1 MNRLPLRVAIVDDE
15 PLARKRITRLLGE
28 DPAIDVVAQCEN
40 VDALVRTLRLHRLDA
55 VFLDIEMPG
64 SNGLT
69 AAEALR
75 TLQTPAPGVVFVT
88 AYSQHAVRAFDVEA
102 IDYVVKPVSE
112 ERLAQAVE
120 RVRRVCARLREDI
133 PAASATT
140 MAGAYPQR
148 MALPVARGTRL
159 VEVDTIDRVLAQA
172 NYLEVHAE
180 GRCYVLRRPLTWMEQ
195 RLDPTRFLRVHRSH
209 IVRIAAIDRVEPL
222 PSGRYRLRL
231 RNGDVLPSGRSHRE
245 RLREVL
251 GLALGESTD

>member
-1 MNRLPLRVAIVDDE
+1 MSHLPLRVAIVDDE
-15 PLARKRITRLLGE
+15 PLARKRIARLLGE
-28 DPAIDVVAQCEN
+28 DPAIDIVAQCEN

-64 SNGLT
+64 SNGLS

-75 TLQTPAPGVVFVT
+75 TLQTPTPGVVFVT

-120 RVRRVCARLREDI
+120 RVRRACARLREDNA
-133 PAASATT
+133 PASAL
-140 MAGAYPQR
+140 AGAYPQR

-172 NYLEVHAE
+172 NYLEIHAE

-195 RLDPTRFLRVHRSH
+195 RLDPARFLRVHRSH
-209 IVRIAAIDRVEPL
+209 IVRIAAIDRIEPL
-222 PSGRYRLRL
+222 PSGRYRLKL

-251 GLALGESTD
+251 GLGLGEPAE